1 MKLAEGSMC
10 IILYYF
16 ECARMF
22 CYEDFGVA
30 PRVHLLIFSSH
41 LCIYQLW

>member
-1 MKLAEGSMC
+1 MKLDQGSMC

-22 CYEDFGVA
+22 CYEDSGIA
-30 PRVHLLIFSSH
+30 PWVHLFIFYSH
-41 LCIYQLW
+41 LCIYQL